1 MLKRLT
7 AVILLLIL
15 LTQGCSLGEEES
27 SSVYRVVSE
36 KHKIYGLAD
45 TGWLIEHWTQ
55 KYIPDNTIK
64 QAKSFNKVMSAF
76 RNSVKTYVY
85 LINSSRTMNLDD
97 ITGDPPVWTLIQEN
111 YPDSTIDSLKID
123 SLETYQQYFYKTDHH
138 WNYYASYL
146 GYKQIIRMLLG
157 EDEPLL
163 EPVETVEFP
172 VMFNGSYNKRL
183 NRTDSDQPF
192 TVYRFD
198 YPEMTVRINGKKKA
212 YGRQSAYFEGKINK
226 KQKLTNHY
234 AEFYGGDE
242 GLVEFCTDQ
251 PEKENIIIFCNSF
264 SNAVKMLIASH
275 FNHTY
280 FMDLRHY
287 QDDMGEKCNLTKSIK
302 SWKVTKVMLLG
313 DGAFFSLGTTYR

>member
-1 MLKRLT
+1 MRKKL
-7 AVILLLIL
+7 ASLLLIL
-15 LTQGCSLGEEES
+15 LVLLQGIAAGEDS
-27 SSVYRVVSE
+27 STIYRTVSE
-36 KHKIYGLAD
+36 KHQIFGLGD
-45 TGWLIEHWTQ
+45 TGWLIERWTQ
-55 KYIPDNTIK
+55 KLKPEATVT
-64 QAKSFNKVMSAF
+64 QAKSFNKVTSAI
-76 RNSVKTYVY
+76 RSVKTYVY

-97 ITGDPPVWTLIQEN
+97 ISGDPPVWTVIMEN
-111 YPDSTIDSLKID
+111 YPNSTLESLQIDSLD
-123 SLETYQQYFYKTDHH
+123 TYKQYFYKTDHH

-157 EDEPLL
+157 EDEPVL

-183 NRTDSDQPF
+183 GRKDSDQHF

-198 YPEMTVRINGKKKA
+198 YPAMTVRINGKKKKA
-212 YGRQSAYFEGKINK
+212 YGRQETYFEGKISK
-226 KQKLTNHY
+226 KKLTNHY
-234 AEFYGGDE
+234 EEFYGGDE
-242 GLVEFCTDQ
+242 GIVEFCTDCDD
-251 PEKENIIIFCNSF
+251 KENIIIFCNSF

-280 FMDLRHY
+280 FVDLRHY
-287 QDDMGEKCNLTKSIK
+287 QDDMGEKFNLTKSIK